1 MSGVVFYDQNG
12 RELINSEWASFGLKY
27 KLARSAF
34 IAEAATYSRESSYAV
49 TLPLATPIVAVVCDQ
64 TVAVGKYAG
73 GACLL
78 SVTDVGNGDK
88 KLRMKLPTDAIV
100 YIFDAVYNIAPS
112 SNGVGLETFRPDGK
126 MSFSTNVKQ
135 LKIVGSTR
143 PTNSKST
150 GSTIAAYGGAI
161 AGTNGSTVTLLD
173 STPFAF
179 SVPAWKCLLNQYA
192 TNKTYA
198 VVVPIARKGGYAQ
211 YTGDGEGDTQIGLV
225 ESVFR
230 NTNDNCL
237 YVYCAPCEQFRGT
250 FVNGYCLDAKYA
262 PEFLIID
269 VTGF

>member
-27 KLARSAF
+27 KLARTSF
-34 IAEAATYSRESSYAV
+34 VFEAATYSRESSYAI
-49 TLPLATPIVAVVCDQ
+49 TLPLATPIVAVVCNQ
-64 TVAVGKYAG
+64 TVAVGRYRE

-78 SVTDVGNGDK
+78 SVTDVGNGEK
-88 KLRMKLPTDAIV
+88 KLRMKLPTDVTV
-100 YIFDAVYNIAPS
+100 YVFDAVYNITPAS
-112 SNGVGLETFRPDGK
+112 AGVGLETFRPDGR
-126 MSFSTNVKQ
+126 MSFSTNMKQ
-135 LKIVGSTR
+135 LRIVGSTR

-150 GSTIAAYGGAI
+150 GSTIAAYGGNI
-161 AGTNGSTVTLLD
+161 AGANGSVVTLLD
-173 STPFAF
+173 ASPFAF
-179 SVPAWKCLLNQYA
+179 TVPAWKCQLSQYGTGKVFA
-192 TNKTYA
+192 T
-198 VVVPIARKGGYAQ
+198 VLPIARKGGYAQ

-237 YVYCAPCEQFRGT
+237 FMYCAPCEQFRGT

-269 VTGF
+269 VTNF